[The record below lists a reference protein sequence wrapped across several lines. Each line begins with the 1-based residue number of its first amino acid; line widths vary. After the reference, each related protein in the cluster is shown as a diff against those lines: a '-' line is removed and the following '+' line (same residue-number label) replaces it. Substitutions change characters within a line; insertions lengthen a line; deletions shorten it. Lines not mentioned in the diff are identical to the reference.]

1 MGAGSARV
9 AAGFAAASRAG
20 LAWLRRVGGLR
31 WIELNRR
38 SLNTERWW
46 LQLLGGCEAMKVRLL
61 LWLTWFFLYGW
72 V

>member
-31 WIELNRR
+31 
-38 SLNTERWW
+38 
-46 LQLLGGCEAMKVRLL
+46 
-61 LWLTWFFLYGW
+61 
-72 V
+72 